1 MRWFIEVILF
11 FQFLSNPHYENDKF
25 LKKAIILFY
34 SNIGLAHT
42 MVEIFSYIILYHY
55 IATHN
60 NTNMQQILAQS
71 EIKARNNVN
80 AISLTGLVMGWLME
94 VWYVIAGGFLGY
106 VLDRNMLRE
115 VSSILKFYEF
125 YFIPLVQIHTSAPLK
140 RFRINSKKC

>member
-1 MRWFIEVILF
+1 
-11 FQFLSNPHYENDKF
+11 

-42 MVEIFSYIILYHY
+42 MVEIVSYMILYHY

-60 NTNMQQILAQS
+60 NKNMHQILAQS

-106 VLDRNMLRE
+106 VLDRNILRE
-115 VSSILKFYEF
+115 VSSMLKFYEF

-140 RFRINSKKC
+140 RFRINSKKY